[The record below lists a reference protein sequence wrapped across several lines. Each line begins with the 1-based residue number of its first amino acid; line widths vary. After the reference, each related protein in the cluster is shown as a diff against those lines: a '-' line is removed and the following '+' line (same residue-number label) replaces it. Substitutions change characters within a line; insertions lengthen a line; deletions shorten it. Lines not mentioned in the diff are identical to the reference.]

1 MSNQIDFT
9 FISKLEGGQ
18 ILKGYVPNPKFS
30 KSGVTVA
37 TGFDLGQR
45 SSHDLTKLGLPQ
57 SLVTKLRPYLGLK
70 QNDAERALKKTS
82 LTISSVE
89 ASTIDKAVKK
99 EHIAK
104 LILKYNS
111 AKSTFLQSINSGA
124 NLSSKGIFAHLP
136 PQAQTVI
143 ASVSFQYGV
152 NLDARTPKFW
162 DVVVKEDW
170 IKAIKILKNFG
181 DMYPTR
187 RKKEAKLLE
196 SIE

>member
-1 MSNQIDFT
+1 MSSQIDFT

-30 KSGVTVA
+30 KSGVTIA

-45 SSHDLTKLGLPQ
+45 SSSDLTKLGLSQ
-57 SLVTKLRPYLGLK
+57 SLITKLQPYLGLK
-70 QNDAERALKKTS
+70 QKDAELALKKSS

-89 ASTIDKAVKK
+89 ASAIDKAVKK
-99 EHIAK
+99 EHISK

-111 AKSTFLQSINSGA
+111 AKSRFLQSINSGA
-124 NLSSKGIFAHLP
+124 NLSSKGIFSHLP
-136 PQAQTVI
+136 LQAQTVI

-152 NLDARTPKFW
+152 NLDVRTPKFW
-162 DVVVKEDW
+162 DAVVKEDW
-170 IKAIKILKNFG
+170 ALAIKILKNFG

-196 SIE
+196 SIQ